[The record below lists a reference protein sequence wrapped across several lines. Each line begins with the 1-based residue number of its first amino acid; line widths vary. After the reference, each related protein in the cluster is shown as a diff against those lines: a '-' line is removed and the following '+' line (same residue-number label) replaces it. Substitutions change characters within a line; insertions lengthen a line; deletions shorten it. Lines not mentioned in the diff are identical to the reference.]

1 MPTDR
6 QALSESLKLRA
17 LLRQLPQE
25 KLLAISARWGFTQA
39 RSAGDSESATSENLA
54 DFLYPRMNSA
64 NYFHQMWNRLEEEE
78 RETLKFLAIQGGQ
91 LFREEL
97 VARQF
102 KGAIRS
108 YKKTVDSLLEKGLVY
123 EGTELPGL
131 KRSEQ
136 WLLVPEVFLSFIELP
151 IHCENFLGRLLLKCS
166 QEDLFAIAHRV
177 MGVDEATTQSP
188 LEIRLDLRK
197 HLLEPENLHTMVES
211 LPEAERQVFDD
222 LLNRKGQCLYRELL
236 DSTGARKVDHS
247 KAEYINSLSQTS
259 GLVFT
264 VSEGHNKYMNSL
276 MIPRDIYNVIT
287 KRYQPDMRSLQ
298 RIEAMA
304 GMRKVSPSLPPL
316 DNSQDILRDLAI
328 YAARLDVFQ
337 PKRLT
342 TGGIN
347 KTDIKKVSSIFPST
361 KQGRY
366 TTFLTTYLLDSGMF
380 LDIEGSWKASED
392 LIHTLESAEATYM
405 HLFQWWLKTNAWN
418 SLYVDAVPAGG
429 DRPAQLTTNIVELR
443 LAVLSALA
451 AVQKDRW
458 IDFSSFWE
466 NLVSVLDAR
475 LPKGSGGGGYGGIL
489 SIKDAVSILL
499 REAFY
504 FLGITLIANS
514 GVEYDTS
521 IRTRTSSTG
530 KKPGDVPFDFQFKL
544 SPLGRSIVNSQAV
557 SLTYEPS
564 TDPDS
569 PVAGLLPAG
578 SKWIIV
584 QPNLEIVAPRD
595 LILDAN
601 FQLAR
606 LCAIKNM
613 DVMTTMELSRES
625 LQPMVQR
632 GATPEYIE
640 NLLTSLSQRA
650 LPENVRQLIEESS
663 VRHTEVRLG
672 SSSGYIITEDNT
684 VLESIWRH
692 PRLTP
697 YIKERHGEN
706 VLLLAN
712 DTDLGRVAK
721 ELRNQG
727 HTPHMETGTVHGAQD
742 NRFHLSLTELEMQDL
757 VAAVRLLT
765 HIERTLDS
773 DLSDGRAAILAQR
786 LQPDSTGVVLSGT
799 GVENRSKQL
808 QRRFDGAFNKHN
820 EQIVEKYKTQVSK
833 LVSRSMTSRGP
844 SKYQYKG
851 ANPAVDRED
860 IAQLLTFAQEYE
872 LEVELLY
879 IKQNEQETRVTV
891 LPRGLEGERLYAHNL
906 STDSDAVYSLARVL
920 RARLL

>member
-6 QALSESLKLRA
+6 HALSESLKLRA

-25 KLLAISARWGFTQA
+25 KLSSISTSWGFTQSRPRTDDEA
-39 RSAGDSESATSENLA
+39 PTSENLA

-64 NYFHQMWNRLEEEE
+64 NYFHQMWEKLEEEE
-78 RETLKFLAIQGGQ
+78 RDTLKFLAIHGGQ

-102 KGAIRS
+102 KGAIRA
-108 YKKTVDSLLEKGLVY
+108 YKKTVDSLLDKGLVY

-131 KRSEQ
+131 HRNEQ

-151 IHCENFLGRLLLKCS
+151 IHCENFLGRLLLKCP
-166 QEDLFAIAHRV
+166 QEDLMAIGKRV
-177 MGVDEATTQSP
+177 LGLEEHQLQSP
-188 LEIRLDLRK
+188 LELRLDLRK

-211 LPEAERQVFDD
+211 LPEAERHVFDD

-247 KAEYINSLSQTS
+247 KAEFINSLSQTT
-259 GLVFT
+259 GLIFT

-276 MIPRDIYNVIT
+276 MIPRDVYHVIT
-287 KRYQPDMRSLQ
+287 KRYQPDLRSLQ

-316 DNSQDILRDLAI
+316 DNSQDILRDMVI
-328 YAARLDVFQ
+328 YSARLDVFQ

-347 KTDIKKVSSIFPST
+347 KTEIKKVASIFPST

-380 LDIEGSWKASED
+380 VEIEGTWKASET
-392 LIHTLESAEATYM
+392 LLQTLESTESAYM
-405 HLFQWWLKTNAWN
+405 HLFQWWLKTTAWN
-418 SLYVDAVPAGG
+418 CLYVDAVPPGG
-429 DRPAQLTTNIVELR
+429 DRPPQLTTNIVELR
-443 LAVLSALA
+443 LAVLSALSS
-451 AVQKDRW
+451 VQKDRW

-466 NLVSVLDAR
+466 TLVAVLDAR
-475 LPKGSGGGGYGGIL
+475 LPKGSSGGGYGGIL
-489 SIKDAVSILL
+489 STKDAVSILL

-514 GVEYDTS
+514 GTEYDTS
-521 IRTRTSSTG
+521 IRTRTASTG
-530 KKPGDVPFDFQFKL
+530 RKAGEAPFDFQFKL
-544 SPLGRSIVNSQAV
+544 SPLGRSIVNSEAIN
-557 SLTYEPS
+557 LTYEAAS
-564 TDPDS
+564 DPDS
-569 PVAGLLPAG
+569 PVTGLLPGG
-578 SKWIIV
+578 SNWIIV

-595 LILDAN
+595 LALDAS

-606 LCAIKNM
+606 LCTVKNM

-625 LQPMVQR
+625 LRPMLHR
-632 GATPEYIE
+632 GATADYI
-640 NLLTSLSQRA
+640 NQFLKGLSQRE
-650 LPENVRQLIEESS
+650 LPDNVRQLLQESS
-663 VRHTEVRLG
+663 TSQAEVRLG

-684 VLESIWRH
+684 VLEAIWRH

-712 DTDLGRVAK
+712 DTDLSRVAK

-727 HTPHMETGTVHGAQD
+727 HTPHMETGTVHGNQD

-757 VAAVRLLT
+757 VAAVRLLA
-765 HIERTLDS
+765 HVEKTLDT
-773 DLSDGRAAILAQR
+773 DLSDGRGAILAQR

-799 GVENRSKQL
+799 GVDNRSKQV
-808 QRRFDGAFNKHN
+808 QRRFEAAFSKHN

-860 IAQLLTFAQEYE
+860 IAQMIAFAQEYE

-891 LPRGLEGERLYAHNL
+891 LPRGLEGERLYAHNVA
-906 STDSDAVYSLARVL
+906 TDTDAVYSVARIL